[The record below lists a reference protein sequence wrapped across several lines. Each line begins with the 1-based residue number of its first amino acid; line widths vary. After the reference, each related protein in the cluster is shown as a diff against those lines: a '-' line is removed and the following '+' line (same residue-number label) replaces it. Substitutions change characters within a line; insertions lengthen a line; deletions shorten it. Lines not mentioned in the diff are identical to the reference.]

1 MFLFLFKGINDQPE
15 CQPNKK
21 VIAVTLR
28 GPKLSKRSEYAEVT
42 SIYSPKSFANRF
54 RTTYPE
60 ISTGRT
66 KEFRSIDGRFNI
78 SRAAPDSNLPQIL
91 EGDMNVE
98 FIEYVDE
105 NAASRAFYANEEVF
119 DTTNE
124 SSILGM

>member
-1 MFLFLFKGINDQPE
+1 MFFFLFKGINDQPE

-21 VIAVTLR
+21 VIAITLR
-28 GPKLSKRSEYAEVT
+28 GPKISKGAEYAEVT
-42 SIYSPKSFANRF
+42 SIYSPKSFANRI
-54 RTTYPE
+54 RSTYPE

-78 SRAAPDSNLPQIL
+78 SRAAPDSNLPQTL

-98 FIEYVDE
+98 FIEYVDDK
-105 NAASRAFYANEEVF
+105 AAARALNGNF

-124 SSILGM
+124 SSVLGM